1 MYGNNPRSTA
11 QIAGHPIHPLLIP
24 FPIVSFIGALVTDV
38 MWLTTGE
45 GGWATASN
53 WLLGIGLVTALLA
66 AAAGMADYLGDDRV
80 KKIGAATRHMIANI
94 VVVTLEAVNLLV
106 RLTGGMDQIGSL
118 GIWLSLASLVILA
131 YSGWL
136 GGELVYRH
144 RVGVQETRDDFSGY
158 DDGHAEGG
166 LGIPR
171 GPAMDD
177 RKLSRDRR

>member
-24 FPIVSFIGALVTDV
+24 FPIVSFIGVLVTDV
-38 MWLTTGE
+38 MWLTTRE

-53 WLLGIGLVTALLA
+53 WLLGVGLVTALLA
-66 AAAGMADYLGDDRV
+66 AAAGMADYLGDERV

-94 VVVTLEAVNLLV
+94 VVVTLEAVNLVV
-106 RLTGGMDQIGSL
+106 RLTGGIDQIGSI
-118 GIWLSLASLVILA
+118 GIWLSLASVVILA

-144 RVGVQETRDDFSGY
+144 RVGVQETKDDYSGY

-171 GPAMDD
+171 GPALKE
-177 RKLSRDRR
+177 KLSRDRR

>member
-38 MWLTTGE
+38 MFLVTRE

-53 WLLGIGLVTALLA
+53 WLLGIGLGTALLA
-66 AAAGMADYLGDDRV
+66 AAAGMTDYLGDERV

-94 VVVTLEAVNLLV
+94 VVVTIEAINLVV
-106 RLTGGMDQIGSL
+106 RLTGGVDEIGSL
-118 GIWLSLASLVILA
+118 GVWLSLAAVVLLA

-144 RVGVQETRDDFSGY
+144 RVGVQETRDEFSGY

-171 GPAMDD
+171 GPAHDE
-177 RKLSRDRR
+177 KLSRDRR

>member
-24 FPIVSFIGALVTDV
+24 FPIVSFIGVLVTDV
-38 MWLTTGE
+38 MWLTTRE

-53 WLLGIGLVTALLA
+53 WLLGVGLVTAALA
-66 AAAGMADYLGDDRV
+66 AAAGMADYLGDERV

-94 VVVTLEAVNLLV
+94 VVVTLEAVNLVV
-106 RLTGGMDQIGSL
+106 RLTGGTEQIGAI
-118 GIWLSLASLVILA
+118 GVWLSLASVLILA

-171 GPAMDD
+171 GPALEE
-177 RKLSRDRR
+177 KLSRDRR

>member
-11 QIAGHPIHPLLIP
+11 QVAGHPIHPLLIP
-24 FPIVSFIGALVTDV
+24 FPIVSFIGALVTDIV
-38 MWLTTGE
+38 FLTSKE
-45 GGWATASN
+45 SGWSTASS
-53 WLLGIGLVTALLA
+53 WLLGIGLLTALMA
-66 AAAGMADYLGDDRV
+66 AAAGMTDYLGDERIR
-80 KKIGAATRHMIANI
+80 KIGAATRHMITNI
-94 VVVTLEAVNLLV
+94 VVVTLEAVNLAI
-106 RLTGGMDQIGSL
+106 RLLGGAEQVGEI
-118 GIWLSLASLVILA
+118 GIWLSAASVTLLA

-171 GPAMDD
+171 GPALED
-177 RKLSRDRR
+177 KLSRDRR

>member
-38 MWLTTGE
+38 MWLTTNE

-53 WLLGIGLVTALLA
+53 WLLGVGIATALLA
-66 AAAGMADYLGDDRV
+66 ALAGMADYLGDERV

-94 VVVTLEAVNLLV
+94 VVVTLETVNLV
-106 RLTGGMDQIGSL
+106 ARLSGGTDQIGAI
-118 GIWLSLASLVILA
+118 GVWLSLASVLILA

-144 RVGVQETRDDFSGY
+144 GVGVQETKDQVSGY

-171 GPAMDD
+171 GPALNE
-177 RKLSRDRR
+177 KLSRDRR

>member
-1 MYGNNPRSTA
+1 MDGDNPRSTA

-53 WLLGIGLVTALLA
+53 WLLGIGLLTALAA
-66 AAAGMADYLGDDRV
+66 AAAGMTDYLGDERI
-80 KKIGAATRHMIANI
+80 KRIGAATRHMIANI
-94 VVVTLEAVNLLV
+94 VVVTLEAVNLVV
-106 RLTGGMDQIGSL
+106 RLTSDSDQIGGL
-118 GIWLSLASLVILA
+118 GVWLSLASVVILA

-144 RVGVQETRDDFSGY
+144 RVGVQGGPGNPSLDPMRD
-158 DDGHAEGG
+158 E
-166 LGIPR
+166 
-171 GPAMDD
+171 
-177 RKLSRDRR
+177 KLSRDRR

>member
-24 FPIVSFIGALVTDV
+24 FPIVSFIGALVTDI
-38 MWLTTGE
+38 MWVTTSE

-53 WLLGIGLVTALLA
+53 WLLGIGLVMALLA
-66 AAAGMADYLGDDRV
+66 AAAGFTDYLGDDRV
-80 KKIGAATRHMIANI
+80 RKIGAATRHMIANI
-94 VVVTLEAVNLLV
+94 VVVTLEAVNLAM
-106 RLTGGMDQIGSL
+106 RLLGGVEQVGQVGL
-118 GIWLSLASLVILA
+118 WLSVAAVAILA

-144 RVGVQETRDDFSGY
+144 RVGVQETPDDFSGY

-171 GPAMDD
+171 GPAADK
-177 RKLSRDRR
+177 KLSRDRR

>member
-11 QIAGHPIHPLLIP
+11 QIAGHPLHPMLIP

-38 MWLTTGE
+38 MWLTTNE

-53 WLLGIGLVTALLA
+53 WLLGFGLVTALIA
-66 AAAGMADYLGDDRV
+66 AATGMADYLGDERV

-94 VVVTLEAVNLLV
+94 VVVTLEAVNLVV
-106 RLTGGMDQIGSL
+106 RLTGGTEQIGSL
-118 GIWLSLASLVILA
+118 GVWLSLASVAILA

-171 GPAMDD
+171 GPELE
-177 RKLSRDRR
+177 KKFSRDRR

>member
-11 QIAGHPIHPLLIP
+11 QIAGHPLHPMLIP

-38 MWLTTGE
+38 MWLTTNE

-53 WLLGIGLVTALLA
+53 WLLGIGLVTAAIA
-66 AAAGMADYLGDDRV
+66 AATGLADYTGDDRV
-80 KKIGAATRHMIANI
+80 RKIGAATRHMIANI
-94 VVVTLEAVNLLV
+94 VVVTLEAVNLVV
-106 RLTGGMDQIGSL
+106 RLTSDGGDPIGGL
-118 GIWLSLASLVILA
+118 GIWLSLASVLILA

-144 RVGVQETRDDFSGY
+144 RVGVQETRDQYSGY

-171 GPAMDD
+171 GPALDE
-177 RKLSRDRR
+177 KLSRDRR